1 VPALRSYL
9 KALAQRTLLQ
19 VRFHGSATAEQLR
32 SEQKI
37 VLFRVAQESLTN
49 VVKHAQ
55 ASQVKVALHT
65 LKHVVQMQIRDN
77 GQGFSVDTKDPG
89 RRRKHLGLLGM
100 QERVRLV
107 NGQFAVTSA
116 PGQGTTVCV
125 EIPFRSRP
133 EVQAR

>member
-1 VPALRSYL
+1 M
-9 KALAQRTLLQ
+9 
-19 VRFHGSATAEQLR
+19 

-77 GQGFSVDTKDPG
+77 GQGFSVDTKVPG

>member
-1 VPALRSYL
+1 
-9 KALAQRTLLQ
+9 
-19 VRFHGSATAEQLR
+19 
-32 SEQKI
+32 
-37 VLFRVAQESLTN
+37 